1 MNPIYSKIYC
11 NYNDI
16 VNRTNHIRKNNL
28 MFHLGPDWCNI
39 VEGTDFD
46 SDDASIERYMK
57 FFYDYIS
64 SFDFSKES
72 NVSSTTDRKND
83 SPEKYRENLRPELK
97 AIWEKIVSG
106 EIDINSSDN
115 LRER

>member
-16 VNRTNHIRKNNL
+16 VNRTNLIRKNNL

-72 NVSSTTDRKND
+72 NVLSTTDRKND

-97 AIWEKIVSG
+97 AIW
-106 EIDINSSDN
+106 
-115 LRER
+115 